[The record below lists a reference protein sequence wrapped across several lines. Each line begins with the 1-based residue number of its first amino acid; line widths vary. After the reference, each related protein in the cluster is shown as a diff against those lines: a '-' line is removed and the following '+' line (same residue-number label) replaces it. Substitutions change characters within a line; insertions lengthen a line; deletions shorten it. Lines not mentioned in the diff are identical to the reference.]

1 MIDPF
6 IIEYLKKKREDQSRD
21 RRIPLRIPLPEP
33 RLDDELRRKEKD
45 TNNKGYIEI
54 DIMGDPH
61 DDPNVLD
68 M

>member
-6 IIEYLKKKREDQSRD
+6 IIEYLKKKREERSRD
-21 RRIPLRIPLPEP
+21 KRIPLQAPLPMP
-33 RLDDELRRKEKD
+33 RRDDRRDRPGKD

-54 DIMGDPH
+54 DIIGDS
-61 DDPNVLD
+61 DDEPNVID